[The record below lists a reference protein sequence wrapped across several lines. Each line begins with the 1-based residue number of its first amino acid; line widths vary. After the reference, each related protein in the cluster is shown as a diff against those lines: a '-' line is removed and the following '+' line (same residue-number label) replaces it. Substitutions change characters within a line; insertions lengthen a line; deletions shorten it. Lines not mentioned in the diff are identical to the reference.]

1 MAETVLVTGGMGYIG
16 SHTTVEF
23 LNKGYNVIIVDNLG
37 NSSIEVLDGIYKICG
52 KKPVFYNVDVTNYE
66 KLSNVFKSHPEINSV
81 IHFAAWK
88 AVGESVEQPLKYY
101 NNNLGGMSNLL
112 QVMQENGCKNLV
124 FSSSCTVYGQPD
136 VLPVTEQAPIK
147 EALSPYGFTKQVCE
161 TMIKDVI
168 AANNSVKA
176 IALRY
181 FNPIGA
187 HKSAEIG
194 ELPNGVPNN
203 LIPFVTQTAY
213 GIRKE
218 LMIFGDDYNTPDGT
232 AVRDYIHVSDLA
244 LAHIAAIER
253 LIENRNANN
262 FEVFNVGTGTGNS
275 VLEIVKTFEKV
286 TGQKL
291 NYKIVGR
298 RAGDIEQVWADTAVA
313 ERELN
318 WTAKF
323 TLADSLESAWK
334 WENNYRKNIEKQ

>member
-1 MAETVLVTGGMGYIG
+1 
-16 SHTTVEF
+16 
-23 LNKGYNVIIVDNLG
+23 
-37 NSSIEVLDGIYKICG
+37 
-52 KKPVFYNVDVTNYE
+52 
-66 KLSNVFKSHPEINSV
+66 
-81 IHFAAWK
+81 
-88 AVGESVEQPLKYY
+88 
-101 NNNLGGMSNLL
+101 
-112 QVMQENGCKNLV
+112 
-124 FSSSCTVYGQPD
+124 
-136 VLPVTEQAPIK
+136 
-147 EALSPYGFTKQVCE
+147 
-161 TMIKDVI
+161 MIKDVI
-168 AANNSVKA
+168 ASNMSVRA

-203 LIPFVTQTAY
+203 LIPFVIQTDY

-232 AVRDYIHVSDLA
+232 AVRDYIHVTDLA

-253 LIENRNANN
+253 LIESRNANN

-275 VLEIVKTFEKV
+275 VLEIVKTFEQV
-286 TGQKL
+286 TAQKL

-318 WTAKF
+318 WTAKLS
-323 TLADSLESAWK
+323 LADSLESAWK